1 MIRAMFPTRDR
12 YRAIQAPTRALWRC
26 RAGAAAVEM
35 AFMAPILVF
44 LAAGMIDFGIGIY
57 DKMLVADAAQA
68 GATYAQLN
76 ANCTNTT
83 TCFNQIGCTTNGTT
97 SGVTNSSSCTFDQN
111 IVAAANKAH
120 SAANSTSTGVTAA
133 ATVMSCC
140 TSNLTISNSTCTQP
154 PAAAP
159 TCASGPSVG
168 TYVLVAT
175 NSTYTTLLPYNYV
188 GKLFNFD
195 IPSSVTL
202 SANLIVRIQ

>member
-1 MIRAMFPTRDR
+1 MFATRNR
-12 YRAIQAPTRALWRC
+12 YRAFRALAASLRRC

-35 AFMAPILVF
+35 AFLAPVLVF
-44 LAAGMIDFGIGIY
+44 LAAGVIDFGIGIY

-76 ANCTNTT
+76 ANCTNTS
-83 TCFNQIGCTTNGTT
+83 TCFNNIGCTTNGTT

-111 IVAAANKAH
+111 VVTAANRAH
-120 SAANSTSTGVTAA
+120 SSANTTSTGVIAA

-140 TSNLTISNSTCTQP
+140 TSNLTISNSTCTQL

-175 NSTYTTLLPYNYV
+175 SSTYTTLLPYNYV
-188 GKLFNFD
+188 GKLFNLN
-195 IPSSVTL
+195 IPSTVTL
-202 SANLIVRIQ
+202 SANLIVRIM

>member
-1 MIRAMFPTRDR
+1 MNRAMFASRPG
-12 YRAIQAPTRALWRC
+12 YCAILALTRALRRC

-35 AFMAPILVF
+35 AFMAPVLVF
-44 LAAGMIDFGIGIY
+44 LAAGTIDFGIGIY

-76 ANCTNTT
+76 ANCSNTT
-83 TCFNQIGCTTNGTT
+83 SCFNQIGCTTNGTT
-97 SGVTNSSSCTFDQN
+97 SGVTNTSSCTFDQN
-111 IVAAANKAH
+111 VVTAANRAH
-120 SAANSTSTGVTAA
+120 SAANTTSTGVTASA
-133 ATVMSCC
+133 SVMFCC
-140 TSNLTISNSTCTQP
+140 TSNLTIANSTCTQP

-175 NSTYTTLLPYNYV
+175 SSTYTTLLPYNYV

-195 IPSSVTL
+195 IPSSVVL
-202 SANLIVRIQ
+202 NANLIVRIK